1 MKPCRWLVL
10 VCLVCL
16 LTGCALVKKTEP
28 TEPTVRIADTPP
40 SEVPYT
46 EPETEPTTVPA
57 PQPEPQEERF
67 LITFVGDCT
76 LGTDPKYDG
85 VMYSF
90 PWTMGEDYDYPFRN
104 VKQYFEEDD
113 LTVVNLEG
121 TFCEKGLPRRKAP
134 FNFRGPVEY
143 VNILTGSSV
152 ELASFANNHT
162 LDFYPMGYDATL
174 EVLSDAGI
182 SYVEDSASTLYTT
195 QNGLKVGVYAAQ
207 FTVDQEDME
216 AEFAAL
222 REQGAEI
229 LVLSIHWGVEGSYR
243 PLENQVDIAHDAI
256 DAGADIVYGHHPHVL
271 QRVEEYNGGIIYY
284 SVGNFCFGGN
294 NYPKDLDTA
303 IFTAGDHPPGWGNGP
318 GRTDHYPCVLQQ
330 HGNQTEQ
337 FPAYSLRGGF
347 RRLPAGDQQNRR
359 HLGRPGPQC
368 GLRLVVSFEK
378 SGKNQ
383 KKWLTC
389 G

>member
-28 TEPTVRIADTPP
+28 TEPTVRIADTLP

-57 PQPEPQEERF
+57 TQPEPQEERF

-303 IFTAGDHPPGWGNGP
+303 IFRQEIIRRDGETVLGELTIIPASSSSTGTKQNNFQPTPYEEGSEGYQRVISKTDGTWDGPDHNVDYGW
-318 GRTDHYPCVLQQ
+318 
-330 HGNQTEQ
+330 
-337 FPAYSLRGGF
+337 
-347 RRLPAGDQQNRR
+347 
-359 HLGRPGPQC
+359 
-368 GLRLVVSFEK
+368 
-378 SGKNQ
+378 
-383 KKWLTC
+383 
-389 G
+389 